1 MRIAIISD
9 IHANLPALE
18 AVLADIDLVG
28 VDRIYC
34 LGDVIGYGPEPREC
48 LEVSTRFDVNLLGNH
63 EEAVLYDPIGFNP
76 RAKAAV
82 EWTKQQLMSTSCP
95 REETAA
101 LWKHLASMKQTHE
114 EGDIFLAHGTPRDPT
129 REYLF
134 VQDCSDDPEKV
145 EELLDC
151 FGPPTA
157 FVGHTHV
164 AGIFTPGPRFR
175 SPEELGGKIN
185 LGSEN
190 TIVNV
195 GSVGQ
200 PRDGDPRSSYVIV
213 DQDEL
218 EFRRVVYPVD
228 LFVDDQA
235 TSIIPTTIGAEFEV
249 LSDPQPENLALRLIE
264 GR

>member
-1 MRIAIISD
+1 MRLD
-9 IHANLPALE
+9 ALE

-63 EEAVLYDPIGFNP
+63 EEAVLFDPIGFNP

-82 EWTKQQLMSTSCP
+82 EWTKQQLMSTSLP

-101 LWKHLASMKQTHE
+101 LWKHLSSMKQTHE

-145 EELLDC
+145 EELFDS

-164 AGIFTPGPRFR
+164 AGIFTPGPCFR
-175 SPEELGGKIN
+175 SPEEIGGKIN
-185 LGSEN
+185 LGREN
-190 TIVNV
+190 AIVNV

-200 PRDGDPRSSYVIV
+200 PRDGNPQASVVIYEPEQARIERFRV
-213 DQDEL
+213 AYDIEKVQQKIRDCGL
-218 EFRRVVYPVD
+218 PEF
-228 LFVDDQA
+228 
-235 TSIIPTTIGAEFEV
+235 
-249 LSDPQPENLALRLIE
+249 LADRLAE